1 LWAAWQLHQ
10 SGRLG
15 EAERKYLAVLQAHP
29 AQPDALH
36 MLGVLA
42 HQQGRFDD
50 AVRILGEAIGAAPAN
65 ADAHSN
71 RGLALKELGRLEEA
85 VDSYDRALSLRPDFA
100 EAAVNRGIA
109 LKALH
114 RMDEA
119 LASYDRAI
127 AGKPNLAVAHFNRGI
142 ALQEGGRPGEALESY
157 GRAIGLRP
165 DFAAALANRGYVLR
179 TLRRFEDALADYD
192 RAIGLRPGDA
202 EHHSN
207 RGVVFHELRRFEEA
221 VASQDRA
228 LVLRPDY
235 GEAHISRGL
244 ALLELGRLDQA
255 LESANRAVAVAPNLY
270 LAHYTRGLVL
280 QDLDS
285 LEEAIGS
292 FTRALSLNPAHSQA
306 AVFIPHL
313 RGRIC
318 SWAGLNDDIGR
329 LVAMIERDSAALPFP
344 LLGMPGLTAE
354 HQKRAATAFAK
365 YLHGDWQHPPLVDP
379 ALHRHRDR
387 LRVGYLSA
395 DIHDHATVYLLA
407 GVLENHDR
415 SRFEVWMY
423 SYGPDHQDA
432 GRRRVESAC
441 EHFCD
446 LRSLSD
452 EAAARRIATDEI
464 DLLIDI
470 KGFTKGFRMNITAM
484 RPAPVIVSW
493 LGYPGTLGHPRLADY
508 LIGDPVVTPI
518 EHAGNYSE
526 TLALMPYCYQPN
538 DARRLFGPRTSRAEQ
553 GLAEDSFVFCSFNQS
568 YKIGSETFTLWCRL
582 LDAVPRSVLWLLE
595 PSATAV
601 RNLRTEAEAR
611 GINASRLVFAPLV
624 PAAEHLARLQLAD
637 LALDTF
643 PYTSHTTG
651 SDALWA
657 GVPLVTRIGN
667 TFASRV
673 AASLLHAVGMEELVT
688 TSDEA
693 CFSLSRE
700 LALDRERLTELRRRL
715 HARRADS
722 PLFDTR
728 RFTTDLERLFR
739 SIWEQHAEGIRAPV
753 IMQNSSWTR
762 AG

>member
-1 LWAAWQLHQ
+1 MRAAWQLHQ
-10 SGRLG
+10 TGRLG
-15 EAERKYLAVLQAHP
+15 EAKRKYLSVLQTHP

-42 HQQGRFDD
+42 HQQGRFED
-50 AVRILGEAIGAAPAN
+50 AVRILGDAIRAAPAN
-65 ADAHSN
+65 ADAYSN

-85 VDSYDRALSLRPDFA
+85 VDSYGRALVLRPDFA

-109 LKALH
+109 FKALH
-114 RMDEA
+114 RLDEA

-127 AGKPNLAVAHFNRGI
+127 ASKPNLAVAHFNRGI
-142 ALQEGGRPGEALESY
+142 ALQEAERRGEAVESY
-157 GRAIGLRP
+157 GRAIALRP
-165 DFAAALANRGYVLR
+165 DYAAAYANRGYVLR

-192 RAIGLRPGDA
+192 RTIALRPADA
-202 EHHSN
+202 ESHSN
-207 RGVVFHELRRFEEA
+207 RGIVLNELRRLEEA

-228 LVLRPDY
+228 LALRPDY
-235 GEAHISRGL
+235 GEAHTSRGL
-244 ALLELGRLDQA
+244 ALQELGRREQA
-255 LESANRAVAVAPNLY
+255 LESFDRAVAVAPNLVV
-270 LAHYTRGLVL
+270 AHYSRGLVL
-280 QDLDS
+280 QDLDR

-292 FTRALSLNPAHSQA
+292 FTNVLSLNPAHGQA

-313 RGRIC
+313 RGRLC
-318 SWAGLNDDIGR
+318 SWSGLSDDIER
-329 LVAMIERDSAALPFP
+329 LAAMIDQDAAALPFP
-344 LLGMPGLTAE
+344 LLAMPGLTAE
-354 HQKRAATAFAK
+354 HQKRAAAGFAK
-365 YLHGDWQHPPLVDP
+365 YLYNDWQRPPLVDP
-379 ALHRHRDR
+379 GLHRHRGR

-395 DIHDHATVYLLA
+395 DIYDHATVYLLA
-407 GVLENHDR
+407 GVLEKHDR

-423 SYGPDHQDA
+423 SYGPDYQDA

-446 LRSLSD
+446 LRLLSD
-452 EAAARRIATDEI
+452 EAAARRIAADEI
-464 DLLIDI
+464 DLLIDL

-493 LGYPGTLGHPRLADY
+493 LGYPGTLGHPWLADY

-518 EHAGNYSE
+518 EHARNYSE
-526 TLALMPYCYQPN
+526 TLALMPCCYQPN
-538 DARRLFGPRTSRAEQ
+538 DARRPFGPRTSRAEQ
-553 GLAEDSFVFCSFNQS
+553 GLAEESFVFCSFNQS
-568 YKIGSETFTLWCRL
+568 HKLGPETFTLWCRL

-601 RNLRTEAEAR
+601 GNLRTEAAAR
-611 GINASRLVFAPLV
+611 GIDASRLVFAPLV
-624 PAAEHLARLQLAD
+624 PAADHLARLRLAD

-673 AASLLHAVGMEELVT
+673 AASLLHAVGMPELVAA
-688 TSDEA
+688 SDEA
-693 CFSLSRE
+693 YFSLARE

-715 HARRADS
+715 DARRANS
-722 PLFDTR
+722 PLFDTP

-739 SIWEQHAEGIRAPV
+739 SIWDQHAEGIRAPV
-753 IMQNSSWTR
+753 VIQNS
-762 AG
+762 G

>member
-1 LWAAWQLHQ
+1 
-10 SGRLG
+10 
-15 EAERKYLAVLQAHP
+15 
-29 AQPDALH
+29 

-42 HQQGRFDD
+42 HRQGRFED
-50 AVRILGEAIGAAPAN
+50 AVRILGEAIRAAPAN
-65 ADAHSN
+65 ADVYSN

-85 VDSYDRALSLRPDFA
+85 VDSYDRALALRPAFA
-100 EAAVNRGIA
+100 EVAVNRGVA

-114 RMDEA
+114 RLDEA

-127 AGKPNLAVAHFNRGI
+127 ESKPDLAVAHFNRGI
-142 ALQEGGRPGEALESY
+142 ALQEAARPGESLESY
-157 GRAIGLRP
+157 GRAIALKP
-165 DFAAALANRGYVLR
+165 NYAAAFGNRGYVLR
-179 TLRRFEDALADYD
+179 TLGRFEDALAEYD
-192 RAIGLRPGDA
+192 RAIALRPADA
-202 EHHSN
+202 GYQSN

-228 LVLRPDY
+228 LALRPDY
-235 GEAHISRGL
+235 GEAHVNRGL
-244 ALLELGRLDQA
+244 ALWQLGRLDQA
-255 LESANRAVAVAPNLY
+255 LESTNRAVTVAPNLDV
-270 LAHYTRGLVL
+270 AHHSRGLVL
-280 QDLDS
+280 EELDR

-292 FTRALSLNPAHSQA
+292 FTTALSLNPKNGRA
-306 AVFIPHL
+306 AVLVPHL
-313 RGRIC
+313 RCRIC
-318 SWAGLNDDIGR
+318 SWAGLGDDIGR
-329 LVAMIERDSAALPFP
+329 LIAMIERDAAALPFQ
-344 LLGMPGLTAE
+344 LVAMPGLTAE
-354 HQKRAATAFAK
+354 HQKQAATAYAK
-365 YLHGDWQHPPLVDP
+365 YLYGDWRRPPLVDP

-395 DIHDHATVYLLA
+395 DIYDHATVYLLA
-407 GVLENHDR
+407 GVLEHHDR

-423 SYGPDHQDA
+423 SYGPDHRDE

-452 EAAARRIATDEI
+452 EAVAQRIAEDEI
-464 DLLIDI
+464 DLLIDL
-470 KGFTKGFRMNITAM
+470 KGFTKGARMNITAM

-493 LGYPGTLGHPRLADY
+493 LGYPGTLGDPRLADY

-526 TLALMPYCYQPN
+526 TLALMPHCYQPN
-538 DARRLFGPRTSRAEQ
+538 DARRLIGPGTSRAKQ
-553 GLAEDSFVFCSFNQS
+553 GLAEDSFVFCSFNQC
-568 YKIGSETFTLWCRL
+568 YKIVPETFTLWCRL
-582 LDAVPRSVLWLLE
+582 LNAVPRSVLWLLE
-595 PSATAV
+595 PSATAA
-601 RNLRTEAEAR
+601 RNLRTEAAAR
-611 GINASRLVFAPLV
+611 GIDADRLVFAPLV

-643 PYTSHTTG
+643 PCTSHTTG
-651 SDALWA
+651 SDTLWA